1 MKLLLK
7 SLCAFMLMI
16 SVAVAQQ
23 DVKLD
28 PENTIYLD
36 LKDGRVVIKML
47 PKVAPKTVARI
58 KELVRQ
64 GFYDGLVW
72 HRVIPGFMAQGGDP
86 DGNGQGGSGKNLEA
100 EFSDLMHF
108 RGMVSMA
115 RADAENSAD
124 SQFFICLGF
133 ADHLDGKYTIWGEV
147 VDGMVFVDNIK
158 EGVAP
163 AMTDPDK
170 IVKMQIMADVVKK

>member
-1 MKLLLK
+1 
-7 SLCAFMLMI
+7 
-16 SVAVAQQ
+16 
-23 DVKLD
+23 
-28 PENTIYLD
+28 
-36 LKDGRVVIKML
+36 
-47 PKVAPKTVARI
+47 
-58 KELVRQ
+58 VRE
-64 GFYDGLVW
+64 GFYDGLAW
-72 HRVIPGFMAQGGDP
+72 HRVIPSFMAQGGDP
-86 DGNGQGGSGKNLEA
+86 DGNGQGGSGQKLEA

-133 ADHLDGKYTIWGEV
+133 VDHLDGKYTIWGEV

-158 EGVAP
+158 EGVVP